1 MRLATRANGTPDGE
15 LIVVSAAGDRFLP
28 ASDIVPTLLAALE
41 QWSAV
46 APMLQARAELIAV
59 LGYRHDELAERRL
72 DAVVGRLRRK
82 LESQSGEA
90 FPIKTLHA
98 IGYIFSAPVD
108 VIDGAV
114 ERA

>member
-46 APMLQARAELIAV
+46 APMLQARAELIAA
-59 LGYRHDELAERRL
+59 GQGEPIDP
-72 DAVVGRLRRK
+72 LRPLPR
-82 LESQSGEA
+82 
-90 FPIKTLHA
+90 PH
-98 IGYIFSAPVD
+98 
-108 VIDGAV
+108 
-114 ERA
+114 R